1 VDEAARKEAERL
13 AAVEAKWIA
22 MAAERKKAEE
32 KQRLALEEGNRAAA
46 RRFKQIAEEARLA
59 ASRKAAAPE
68 PAAEIGDD
76 EIPMLVEVVPA
87 PAQAARPRVQKSAA
101 DTLVMIADDSKV
113 VRVKTNRLLGNHQ
126 FQVQQAADG
135 LDAVR
140 QIAERQPD
148 LVITDVEM
156 PGMDGFELTR
166 HLRANPATAD
176 VPVIMITGE
185 DSYGAQAAD
194 AGVDVVLG
202 KPYPEEDLIAHIQR
216 LLRDG
221 RGA

>member
-32 KQRLALEEGNRAAA
+32 KERLALEEGNRAAA
-46 RRFKQIAEEARLA
+46 RRFKQIAEEARIA
-59 ASRKAAAPE
+59 AQKKAFEPE
-68 PAAEIGDD
+68 PEPEPEDD
-76 EIPMLVEVVPA
+76 DIPMLVEVVPA
-87 PAQAARPRVQKSAA
+87 ARPHVQKSAA

-113 VRVKTNRLLGNHQ
+113 VRVKTNRLLGNHKY
-126 FQVQQAADG
+126 QVQQAADG

-156 PGMDGFELTR
+156 PGLDGFELTR
-166 HLRANPATAD
+166 HLRANAATAH

-185 DSYGAQAAD
+185 DSYGAQAAE

-202 KPYPEEDLIAHIQR
+202 KPYPEEELIAHIER
-216 LLRDG
+216 LMREG
-221 RGA
+221 RGS